1 MLAVTK
7 PKLRSPMHRFVKI
20 PALALAALFLQSGF
34 LNGQTA
40 DAFEQDHVQLRA
52 LRERLVDGI
61 NKGNIDA
68 IDADL
73 HPNIVIT
80 WQDGQVCKGRD
91 QVRKFYENMISKS
104 KKTFQGYKV
113 PPTADEKT
121 ILYSGATTGVVY
133 GKSVGRFFLAGKEI
147 EVPNRWTATVVKE
160 NGQWTLAS
168 YHVSM
173 NVLDNPLLNGIKKS
187 SGFVAIIALAA
198 GTLVGWLLG
207 RKKSKPVGG
216 PAL

>member
-1 MLAVTK
+1 
-7 PKLRSPMHRFVKI
+7 MHRFFRF
-20 PALALAALFLQSGF
+20 PALVVAALFLQSS
-34 LNGQTA
+34 LLHAQPV
-40 DAFEQDHVQLRA
+40 DDLEQDHVQLRA
-52 LRERLVDGI
+52 LRVRLVDAI
-61 NKGNIDA
+61 NKGDINA

-91 QVRKFYENMISKS
+91 QVRKFYENMVSKS

-187 SGFVAIIALAA
+187 SGFVAGIALIA
-198 GTLVGWLLG
+198 GLLIGWLLG
-207 RKKSKPVGG
+207 KRK
-216 PAL
+216 AARAA

>member
-1 MLAVTK
+1 
-7 PKLRSPMHRFVKI
+7 MHRSIRF
-20 PALALAALFLQSGF
+20 PALILAFLFQLTALHAQPA
-34 LNGQTA
+34 A
-40 DAFEQDHVQLRA
+40 DAYEQDHVELRA

-61 NKGNIDA
+61 NKGDIDA

-91 QVRKFYENMISKS
+91 QVRKFYEDMVSKS

-133 GKSVGRFFLAGKEI
+133 GKSVGRFFLAGQEI

-160 NGQWTLAS
+160 NGKWSLAS

-187 SGFVAIIALAA
+187 SGVIAVIALIA
-198 GTLVGWLLG
+198 GGLIGWVVGR
-207 RKKSKPVGG
+207 RKPKPIGG